1 MPGAASSEQSS
12 TCQRRSVGTR
22 VPAGSLA
29 LRHDAAKITTPS
41 AMAVIQN
48 CGVTTANS
56 ISASEMPNNIP
67 TRRGTHLSS
76 KSLFTPTAGAP
87 HPYFRQRERGAAGQ
101 GTSVASH
108 LDLTGRPLLERLP
121 CESDEA
127 LARRLYAAPFVALA
141 HGVEPDPLFNY
152 AKLAAQ
158 RLFELM
164 WDEFIGLPSRLSAEA
179 PERSDRSRLLA
190 RVATHSFIDDY
201 SGVRISKSGQ
211 RFRIQRATVWNVS
224 DAAGRRVGQAACF
237 SDWAPCD
244 ESLNRPAG
252 HIR

>member
-1 MPGAASSEQSS
+1 
-12 TCQRRSVGTR
+12 
-22 VPAGSLA
+22 
-29 LRHDAAKITTPS
+29 
-41 AMAVIQN
+41 
-48 CGVTTANS
+48 
-56 ISASEMPNNIP
+56 
-67 TRRGTHLSS
+67 
-76 KSLFTPTAGAP
+76 LFTPTAGAP

-158 RLFELM
+158 RLFELT